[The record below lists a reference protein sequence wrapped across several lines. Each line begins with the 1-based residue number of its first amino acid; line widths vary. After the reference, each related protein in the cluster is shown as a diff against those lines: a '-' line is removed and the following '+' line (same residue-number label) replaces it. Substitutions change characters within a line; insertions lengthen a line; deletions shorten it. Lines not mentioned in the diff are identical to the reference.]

1 MVRIHISRDPPAPP
15 HAMMMTSKKC
25 RRGQKKEQWLS
36 QRGQVNKMINYLPVK
51 RKGHIKKRKINQVML
66 ETFLNEIQIR
76 IRSSFLAPK

>member
-1 MVRIHISRDPPAPP
+1 VIAKDNGPHTYFKRPSLP

-51 RKGHIKKRKINQVML
+51 RRVTLEKGK
-66 ETFLNEIQIR
+66 
-76 IRSSFLAPK
+76 